1 MFLRL
6 SSKSVLHFLS
16 SWLRILLRLSMLLFD
31 ETSLTAGDLDT
42 DAANDFPYNDN
53 YSNYAFDY
61 MLGR

>member
-1 MFLRL
+1 M
-6 SSKSVLHFLS
+6 
-16 SWLRILLRLSMLLFD
+16 SMLLFD
-31 ETSLTAGDLDT
+31 EASLTAGDLDT